1 MSGHRGVL
9 KNSSDA
15 NGQKFE
21 LIRLP
26 LPKKELR
33 LSEQEAE
40 TVDYVNGLMPRDQGQ
55 LLTATYV
62 NYVTV
67 NGMVIVPEFND
78 ENDALAKR
86 ILQNEYPNRK
96 IVGLPAREVLNGGG
110 GLHTIVDN
118 RPE

>member
-1 MSGHRGVL
+1 
-9 KNSSDA
+9 
-15 NGQKFE
+15 
-21 LIRLP
+21 
-26 LPKKELR
+26 
-33 LSEQEAE
+33 
-40 TVDYVNGLMPRDQGQ
+40 
-55 LLTATYV
+55 
-62 NYVTV
+62 
-67 NGMVIVPEFND
+67 MVIVPEFND